1 MGPSP
6 SSIVSQVNSRTPN
19 NNQSIFF
26 LSFAAEEPRCWL
38 GIQFE
43 TVKLE
48 SHGSEDQTNNNNRH
62 IQPNQLVQLLQ
73 YYLQLLFPEP
83 SPVLNSSRSHPVDP
97 LGGPHQIL
105 LTAMMATAFLS
116 NHTKPSRGS
125 RRTVATPSSL
135 LKLGNCILATSAH
148 SQEFLIPTNQA
159 SFRPYPPNP
168 HPGGSFPR
176 TNQISCS
183 LSLEFQ
189 DSKMWHLQASHMQT
203 HAVRDQ
209 CGQAN

>member
-1 MGPSP
+1 MRASITMGPSP

-135 LKLGNCILATSAH
+135 LKLGNCILTPSAH
-148 SQEFLIPTNQA
+148 SQELLIPTNQA
-159 SFRPYPPNP
+159 SFGPTPKPTSRLA
-168 HPGGSFPR
+168 GCSFLE
-176 TNQISCS
+176 QIKSACS

-189 DSKMWHLQASHMQT
+189 HSKMWHLQASHMQ
-203 HAVRDQ
+203 
-209 CGQAN
+209 N